1 MDAPEPTQVT
11 PCNEILPDILSKQI
25 VLGHFGLSRRGVR
38 SSGAVAHPANTSRNG
53 HTTKLGSIGSN
64 CRFLADASAGDG
76 RGREIQ
82 LRWKVV
88 ACWRH

>member
-1 MDAPEPTQVT
+1 MDAQEPIQVT
-11 PCNEILPDILSKQI
+11 LWNEIQPNILRKHI

-38 SSGAVAHPANTSRNG
+38 SSGGVAHPTSTSRIG
-53 HTTKLGSIGSN
+53 QTSKLGSIGPN

-82 LRWKVV
+82 LR
-88 ACWRH
+88 